1 MRVVFLGTPDFAVP
15 TLEMLAGTE
24 ELAAVVSQPD
34 RARDRKGNL
43 LPTPAKAAAQRLG
56 IPVFQFSSLKREG
69 VQTLRALKPDL
80 MVTAAFGQILS
91 QEILDI
97 PPLGVFNVHAS
108 LLPAYRG
115 AAPIQWAVI
124 RGETET
130 GITVMKTE
138 AGLDCGD
145 ILWVKKT
152 PIGPEETSGELFDR
166 LSVLG
171 AQALREA
178 LEALKAGKLSPV
190 PQDEALATHFPMLK
204 KEDGRLD
211 FSRPAADLVNLV
223 RGVNPWPSAFTFWA
237 GNLLKV
243 HAARALPGKG
253 RPGEVLAADP
263 NSGLVVACGEG
274 ALRLTEVQPANGRK
288 MSDLAF
294 LAGHRPL
301 LGSLL
306 PS

>member
-1 MRVVFLGTPDFAVP
+1 MRVIFLGTPDFAVP
-15 TLEMLAGTE
+15 TLNMLAKTRNVV
-24 ELAAVVSQPD
+24 AVFSQPD
-34 RARDRKGNL
+34 RARDRAGNL
-43 LPTPAKAAAQRLG
+43 LPTPVRAEAEKLG
-56 IPVFQFSSLKREG
+56 IPVFQFSSIKKEG
-69 VQTLRALKPDL
+69 VQTLKELKPDL
-80 MVTAAFGQILS
+80 MITAAFGQILS

-124 RGETET
+124 SGETET

-152 PIGPEETSGELFDR
+152 PIGPEETAGELFDR
-166 LSVLG
+166 LAVLG
-171 AQALREA
+171 AQALQEA
-178 LEALKAGKLSPV
+178 LEALDEGRLTPV
-190 PQDEALATHFPMLK
+190 PQDERLATHFPMLK

-211 FSRPAADLVNLV
+211 FSRPAARLVCLI
-223 RGVNPWPSAFTFWA
+223 RGVNPWPSAFTFFE

-243 HAARALPGKG
+243 HAAQAVPGRG
-253 RPGEVLAADP
+253 EPGEILAADP
-263 NSGLVVACGEG
+263 KSGLVVACGEG
-274 ALRLTEVQPANGRK
+274 AIRLTLVQPANSKK
-288 MSDLAF
+288 MSDVAF
-294 LAGHRPL
+294 LAGHHPL
-301 LGSLL
+301 PGSKL